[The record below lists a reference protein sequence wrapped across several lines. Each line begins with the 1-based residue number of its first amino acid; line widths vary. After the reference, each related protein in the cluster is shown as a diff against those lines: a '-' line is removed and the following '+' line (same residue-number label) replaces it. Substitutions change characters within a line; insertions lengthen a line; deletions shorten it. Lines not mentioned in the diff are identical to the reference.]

1 MGIFAKNVR
10 GVHTIMYGSKLPSF
24 HCT

>member
-1 MGIFAKNVR
+1 MGIFAKNVQ